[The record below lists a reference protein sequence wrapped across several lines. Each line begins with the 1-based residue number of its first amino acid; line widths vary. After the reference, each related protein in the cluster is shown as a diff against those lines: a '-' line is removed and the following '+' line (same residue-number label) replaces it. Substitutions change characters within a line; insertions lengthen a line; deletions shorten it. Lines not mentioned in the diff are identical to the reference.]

1 MKEGMSGMKEGMGM
15 GRMKG
20 EMSEEEAE
28 CGPAHSWMM
37 NLTDEQKKK
46 VMKMKSEFKILF
58 LEKRIKEMEIAI
70 DMKKKMIELIR
81 QMQKEFD

>member
-1 MKEGMSGMKEGMGM
+1 MKGGMGGMREEMGHMKEGMS
-15 GRMKG
+15 
-20 EMSEEEAE
+20 EEESE
-28 CGPAHSWMM
+28 CGSMHSWMM

-46 VMKMKSEFKILF
+46 AMKMKSEMKILF
-58 LEKRIKEMEIAI
+58 LEKKIKEMEIAI